1 MEYSNLAYGGFG
13 ATAVR
18 VARAPRPS
26 LRPAPMTQPDAQQ
39 KEPMA
44 GEGEPPMPDKV
55 AGRYSI
61 RGLLGRG
68 GFGAVYEAYDEI
80 EERPV
85 ALKLIR
91 RDVSVSDPPASSEA
105 PASAIQHHTSAS
117 SSARHLDGVRRA
129 QVTRSFGNTQGAN
142 NDDIAEF
149 KAEFR
154 LLTQLHH
161 PNLAAVYDFGRCEDD
176 GVYFTQELL
185 SGQSLHEFLRA
196 APREMV
202 VEIFVQLARAL
213 DYIHTLGFVHGDI
226 KPSNVIVCQPESEGG
241 QPQAK
246 LIDFGLAR
254 LFRHHRRL
262 RHVNLDALDE
272 SEDLIKIRGTP
283 GFSAPEKIRG
293 EPIDSRADVYSLA
306 ATIYAA
312 VRGSRP
318 FPSRTFKEALRNAL
332 DWRPELAGALLQQ
345 CGPVV
350 AELVG
355 RMLSA
360 DPNLRPQSARSI
372 VLELLRRE
380 SSHLR
385 DRQKSAQDRREFARV
400 LVEHLPFVDRADYL
414 DILLHKALEVLRPEN
429 TRHRGRVIRSVVV
442 EAPEGMG
449 KTRLMSEL
457 RREIQLGDGLFVEGN
472 CWTGDGEGLGPFA
485 PVVLQLS
492 TALGERSEAVKKY
505 AELVRAA
512 RDRNNESAATSQLM
526 EFLIRCAAEH
536 PYVLYLSDLARG
548 SEFTRTLVEQ
558 LARAIDHNEARILL
572 CITTEPQPKLHPQL
586 VALSRD
592 QVVELWNLRPFT
604 PKEMLEVLRGILG
617 EAPALREL
625 VSTLDKLTG
634 GHPLSFRETLRV
646 LIEESILVRDNDTW
660 VLRSASVAAEQLHKT
675 LAQRSEARLDAL
687 GVSAWE
693 VASIL
698 YLIEAPIDE
707 EKLARLTD
715 LRRERFRR
723 TLERLEG
730 EGLILRSAVSGASQV
745 VLAHASVREAV
756 RIRYEDSLSE
766 TRLELAERIAEQD
779 DKDPQFTF
787 LRARL
792 LDASA
797 EGMEYLAE
805 LEGAADDL
813 FAAGQPALAAH
824 VLERVI
830 VRLRKHGRAAGLP
843 RLLRAQ
849 LSLVERAPGAL
860 NDPRREAAHYEAGI
874 LVAELLG
881 DHRAQALFWLGLV
894 DRYTVDGHGD
904 ADSAL
909 GRLQQAGAAA
919 KQARDRILELRIANR
934 RAEVLLG
941 AGEVEQAVRCSR
953 EAMEILDLP
962 EAQDHYVCHVIGT
975 RLRCLSLAGQ
985 LGEARRLH
993 DLAKPLAA
1001 RVSVL
1006 QRQAYLSGIAYL
1018 AVLGGEPERAIPE
1031 TRVALEQLR
1040 TANITRMLINPLHN
1054 LGDLLLRSGV
1064 FEEAA
1069 ECFREALRLSGLHGY
1084 VYQIHLN
1091 RGFLGYTLAR
1101 MGEVEE
1107 GAGELA
1113 EARRGMQA
1121 IQNEQFAQQQLR
1133 LLDAEVAHMLGQSPR
1148 ARRELEEMLADF
1160 HSTNE
1165 LSLAQWAQEA
1175 LSRIERDRGTSFI
1188 ETPEEADAQSASP
1201 DQETVRTKPLR

>member
-1 MEYSNLAYGGFG
+1 MNPSDLQSGKPSAEGGE
-13 ATAVR
+13 AA
-18 VARAPRPS
+18 
-26 LRPAPMTQPDAQQ
+26 LPA
-39 KEPMA
+39 KI
-44 GEGEPPMPDKV
+44 
-55 AGRYSI
+55 AGRYQI

-68 GFGAVYEAYDEI
+68 GFGAVYEAYDEL

-91 RDVSVSDPPASSEA
+91 RDISIDAPGSRSSEA
-105 PASAIQHHTSAS
+105 PASAVAQHHTGVTSTRAKSSHDPEAASS
-117 SSARHLDGVRRA
+117 SSARHHEGPRRGY
-129 QVTRSFGNTQGAN
+129 VTRSFGNTQGAIS
-142 NDDIAEF
+142 DDIAEF

-161 PNLAAVYDFGRCEDD
+161 PNLAAVYDFGRCEDG

-185 SGQSLHEFLRA
+185 SGQSLQDYLRT
-196 APREMV
+196 APREV
-202 VEIFVQLARAL
+202 LVEIFVQLARAL

-226 KPSNVIVCQPESEGG
+226 KPSNVIVCSPETEGG

-254 LFRHHRRL
+254 LFRHSRRL
-262 RHVNLDALDE
+262 RHLQVDQLDDN
-272 SEDLIKIRGTP
+272 EDVIRVRGTP

-293 EPIDSRADVYSLA
+293 EVIDARADIYSLA
-306 ATIYAA
+306 ATIYTGARG
-312 VRGSRP
+312 VRPYS
-318 FPSRTFKEALRNAL
+318 SRTFKEALRNAL

-355 RMLSA
+355 RMLLP

-380 SSHLR
+380 SSHIR

-414 DILLHKALEVLRPEN
+414 DILLLRAHDVLRPES
-429 TRHRGRVIRSVVV
+429 TRGRTRIIRTVVV

-449 KTRLMSEL
+449 KSRLMSEL
-457 RREIQLGDGLFVEGN
+457 RREVQLGDGLFVEGN
-472 CWTGDGEGLGPFA
+472 CWTGDGDGLGPFA
-485 PVVLQLS
+485 SVVLQLA
-492 TALGERSEAVKKY
+492 TALGERSEAIKRY
-505 AELVRAA
+505 PDLVRAA
-512 RDRNNESAATSQLM
+512 RDKSHEAVASAQLT
-526 EFLIRCAAEH
+526 EFLIRCAGEH
-536 PYVLYLSDLARG
+536 PFVLYLSDLAKG
-548 SEFTRTLVEQ
+548 TETTRALTEQ
-558 LARAIDHNEARILL
+558 IARAIDHSSARVLL
-572 CITTEPQPKLHPQL
+572 CITTEPHPKFRPQL
-586 VALSRD
+586 VALSRE
-592 QVVELWNLRPFT
+592 QLTELWNLRPFT
-604 PKEMLEVLRGILG
+604 QKEMLEVLRGVLG
-617 EAPALREL
+617 DAAALREL
-625 VSTLDKLTG
+625 VTMLDKLTG

-660 VLRSASVAAEQLHKT
+660 VLRSASAAAEQLHKT

-687 GVSAWE
+687 GISAWE

-707 EKLARLTD
+707 ERLANLTD

-766 TRLELAERIAEQD
+766 TRLELAERLAEQ
-779 DKDPQFTF
+779 DKDPQFIF

-792 LDASA
+792 LDTAA
-797 EGMEYLAE
+797 EGLEYLSEMEQAAE
-805 LEGAADDL
+805 DL
-813 FAAGQPALAAH
+813 FSAGQPALAAQ

-830 VRLRKHGRAAGLP
+830 IRLRKYGRVQGLQ

-849 LSLVERAPGAL
+849 LNLVERAPGAL
-860 NDPRREAAHYEAGI
+860 NDPAREAVHYQAGI
-874 LVAELLG
+874 LVAELCG
-881 DHRAQALFWLGLV
+881 DHRAQAVFWLGLV
-894 DRYTVDGHGD
+894 DRYTID
-904 ADSAL
+904 ATTDTEVAL
-909 GRLQQAGAAA
+909 SRLQSAGAAA
-919 KQARDRILELRIANR
+919 KLARDRVLELRIANR
-934 RAEVLLG
+934 RAEILLG
-941 AGEVEQAVRCSR
+941 AGEIDSAVRCSK
-953 EAMEILDLP
+953 EAMEILDI
-962 EAQDHYVCHVIGT
+962 EGAQDHYVCHVVGT

-985 LGEARRLH
+985 LAEARRLH
-993 DLAKPLAA
+993 DEAKPLAA

-1006 QRQAYLSGIAYL
+1006 LRQAYISGIAYL
-1018 AVLGGEPERAIPE
+1018 AVLGNEPERAIPE
-1031 TRVALEQLR
+1031 TRAAVEQLR
-1040 TANITRMLINPLHN
+1040 ATGVTRLLTNPLHN
-1054 LGDLLLRSGV
+1054 LGDLLLRSG
-1064 FEEAA
+1064 ELHEAA
-1069 ECFREALRLSGLHGY
+1069 ECFRDALRIAGLHGH
-1084 VYQIHLN
+1084 VYQLALN

-1101 MGEVEE
+1101 MGDVEE
-1107 GAGELA
+1107 GAAMLS
-1113 EARRGMQA
+1113 EARRSIQG
-1121 IQNEQFAQQQLR
+1121 IQNEQFAHYQLR

-1165 LSLAQWAQEA
+1165 LSLAQWAQDA

-1188 ETPEEADAQSASP
+1188 ETPAEPDEVAASP